1 MKFII
6 IAPSQPQV
14 AAIANSIFDT
24 LKNFCAEDDM
34 KFFTLPDFYDDGNY
48 FERRISKLGFKNFER
63 NYNENLILEL
73 EKLCKNFKPD
83 FILVL
88 DGLNIPVTIQK
99 FLARYKIILWLWD
112 SMKNSPRL
120 EHFVTCAK
128 EIFCFEYDDLKYLRE
143 KYNLAAQYLPLGA
156 DTKIFSPNENLT
168 RDIDI
173 SFIGTASKL
182 RIKILEK
189 VCARA
194 LKENWA
200 VKIGGHFYDVKH
212 FWKKYLFDLKNSALA
227 KFLDN
232 RYYSPY
238 EAANLYRRSKI
249 CLNVNTLQHKS
260 LSPRTFE
267 ICATKSF
274 QLMNSGQNSNGLMN
288 LETDLATFDGAED
301 LLEKI
306 SFYLANENL
315 REKIALAGYN
325 SVMKNCTLKNS
336 VEKIWARLI

>member
-1 MKFII
+1 MKFIV

-14 AAIANSIFDT
+14 AAIAKSIFDE

-34 KFFTLPDFYDDGNY
+34 KFFTLPDFYDSCNY

-63 NYNENLILEL
+63 NYNQNLIGEL
-73 EKLCKNFKPD
+73 EKLNFNPD
-83 FILVL
+83 YILVL
-88 DGLNIPVTIQK
+88 DGLNIPVQIQR
-99 FLARYKIILWLWD
+99 FLAQYKIILWLWD

-120 EHFVTCAK
+120 QNFVNCADK
-128 EIFCFEYDDLKYLRE
+128 IFCFEYDDIKYLQE
-143 KYNLAAQYLPLGA
+143 KYNLYAQYLPLGA

-189 VCARA
+189 VCERA
-194 LKENWA
+194 IKENWA
-200 VKIGGHFYDVKH
+200 VKIGGHFYDAKH
-212 FWKKYLFDLKNSALA
+212 FWKKYLFGLKNSAFA

-232 RYYSPY
+232 RYYSPQ

-249 CLNVNTLQHKS
+249 CLNINTVQHKS

-274 QLMNSGQNSNGLMN
+274 QLMNSGQNSCGLMN
-288 LETDLATFDGAED
+288 LETDLATFDGVED

-325 SVMKNCTLKNS
+325 SVIKNCTLKKS
-336 VEKIWARLI
+336 VEKILANI

>member
-1 MKFII
+1 MKFIVT
-6 IAPSQPQV
+6 APCQPQV
-14 AAIANSIFDT
+14 AAIAKSIFDE

-34 KFFTLPDFYDDGNY
+34 KFFTLPDFYDSCNY

-63 NYNENLILEL
+63 NYNQNLILEL
-73 EKLCKNFKPD
+73 EKLCKSFNPD

-88 DGLNIPVTIQK
+88 NGMNIPVQIQK
-99 FLARYKIILWLWD
+99 FLSRYKIILWLWD
-112 SMKNSPRL
+112 SMKNNTRL
-120 EHFVTCAK
+120 QNFVNCADK
-128 EIFCFEYDDLKYLRE
+128 IFCFEYDDIKYLQE
-143 KYNLAAQYLPLGA
+143 KYNLSAQYLPLGA

-168 RDIDI
+168 SDIDI

-189 VCARA
+189 VCEQAI
-194 LKENWA
+194 KENWT
-200 VKIGGHFYDVKH
+200 VQIGGHFYDSKH
-212 FWKKYLFDLKNSALA
+212 FWKKYLFGLKNSAFA

-232 RYYSPY
+232 RYYNPQ

-249 CLNVNTLQHKS
+249 CLNINTVQHKS

-274 QLMNSGQNSNGLMN
+274 QLMNSGQNSCGLMN
-288 LETDLATFDGAED
+288 LETDLATFDDEED
-301 LLEKI
+301 LIEKI
-306 SFYLANENL
+306 SFYLANEDL

-325 SVMKNCTLKNS
+325 SVMKNCTIKKS
-336 VEKIWARLI
+336 VEKILANV